1 MSDKLAL
8 ARIKRLQKEM
18 EKFETDPPPGC
29 EASMTDPMTIKAKI
43 KGVGPYD
50 GGTYQFKI
58 TIPKVHKAD
67 DPLLGLKFF
76 QRYPHDPPEVKLET
90 RIYHPNFDKYG
101 RVCLSIIKKGEW
113 KPSMNIRTLL
123 LSIQSIF
130 SEPNAED
137 PLDADVAR

>member
-58 TIPKVHKAD
+58 TIPKV
-67 DPLLGLKFF
+67 FF
-76 QRYPHDPPEVKLET
+76 QSSK
-90 RIYHPNFDKYG
+90 
-101 RVCLSIIKKGEW
+101 
-113 KPSMNIRTLL
+113 
-123 LSIQSIF
+123 IF
-130 SEPNAED
+130 STFMHF
-137 PLDADVAR
+137 

>member
-58 TIPKVHKAD
+58 TIPKVFFS
-67 DPLLGLKFF
+67 LLKFSA
-76 QRYPHDPPEVKLET
+76 RS
-90 RIYHPNFDKYG
+90 
-101 RVCLSIIKKGEW
+101 C
-113 KPSMNIRTLL
+113 
-123 LSIQSIF
+123 IF
-130 SEPNAED
+130 EATQK
-137 PLDADVAR
+137 R

>member
-1 MSDKLAL
+1 MQRNRLFTATVTLPSLKEIILKNKLFQKLKMSDKLAL

-58 TIPKVHKAD
+58 TIPKVLFETW
-67 DPLLGLKFF
+67 LL
-76 QRYPHDPPEVKLET
+76 
-90 RIYHPNFDKYG
+90 
-101 RVCLSIIKKGEW
+101 
-113 KPSMNIRTLL
+113 
-123 LSIQSIF
+123 
-130 SEPNAED
+130 
-137 PLDADVAR
+137 

>member
-29 EASMTDPMTIKAKI
+29 EASMADPMTIKAKI

-58 TIPKVHKAD
+58 TVPKVFLS
-67 DPLLGLKFF
+67 LLKSSSRFCIF
-76 QRYPHDPPEVKLET
+76 ET
-90 RIYHPNFDKYG
+90 
-101 RVCLSIIKKGEW
+101 
-113 KPSMNIRTLL
+113 T
-123 LSIQSIF
+123 
-130 SEPNAED
+130 
-137 PLDADVAR
+137 

>member
-58 TIPKVHKAD
+58 TIPKVFLSLLKIYVRSCTE
-67 DPLLGLKFF
+67 LGLIEMHN
-76 QRYPHDPPEVKLET
+76 PV
-90 RIYHPNFDKYG
+90 G
-101 RVCLSIIKKGEW
+101 R
-113 KPSMNIRTLL
+113 
-123 LSIQSIF
+123 
-130 SEPNAED
+130 
-137 PLDADVAR
+137 

>member
-29 EASMTDPMTIKAKI
+29 EASMADPMTIKAKI

-58 TIPKVHKAD
+58 TIPKVFFC
-67 DPLLGLKFF
+67 LLKISSYSCIF
-76 QRYPHDPPEVKLET
+76 ET
-90 RIYHPNFDKYG
+90 
-101 RVCLSIIKKGEW
+101 
-113 KPSMNIRTLL
+113 T
-123 LSIQSIF
+123 
-130 SEPNAED
+130 
-137 PLDADVAR
+137 